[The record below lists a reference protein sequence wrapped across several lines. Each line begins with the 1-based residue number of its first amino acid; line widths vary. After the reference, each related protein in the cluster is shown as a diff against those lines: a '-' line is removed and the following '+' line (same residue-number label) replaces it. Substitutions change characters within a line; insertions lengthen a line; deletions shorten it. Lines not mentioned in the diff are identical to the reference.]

1 MPIHVRRWLAAAA
14 LWLAAA
20 PVWAQTFPAK
30 PIRFIV
36 PFPGG
41 FSDVLARQ
49 VGAKMSAALGQPV
62 IVENKPGGS
71 GQIGIQEVVRAPPD
85 GHTLFMGH
93 IGTHAINPHLF
104 AKLAY
109 DPDQDLVPV
118 TLLVTVPNLLVVHP
132 AVPAQSVQELV
143 AYARRNPGK
152 LSYASPGNGTSG
164 HLAAELFKSL
174 AGVFIVHIP
183 YRGAA
188 PALQDLIGGQVQ
200 LMFDTLAQS
209 YPQATAGK
217 VRALAVTSRKR
228 QPSAPEVPT
237 MDESGFAGWETGPW
251 FGAMVRA
258 GTPEPVVRRLNAEL
272 VAALNAPD
280 VRAALVAQGADP
292 VGNSPEAFAAFI
304 RAESARW
311 GKLVREVGI
320 RAD

>member
-1 MPIHVRRWLAAAA
+1 MTRWLAAVIYTAFA
-14 LWLAAA
+14 LPACAQGFPSK
-20 PVWAQTFPAK
+20 PVR
-30 PIRFIV
+30 IVV

-41 FSDVLARQ
+41 FADVLARQ
-49 VGAKMSAALGQPV
+49 VGAKLGESLGQPV
-62 IVENKPGGS
+62 VIEAKPGGS
-71 GQIGIQEVVRAPPD
+71 GQIGAQEVLRAPAD

-109 DPDQDLVPV
+109 DPERDLVPV

-132 AVPAQSVQELV
+132 SVPVQTVQELV

-164 HLAAELFKSL
+164 HLAAELFK
-174 AGVFIVHIP
+174 ATTGVFIVHIP

-188 PALQDLIGGQVQ
+188 PALQDVMAGEVQ
-200 LMFDTLAQS
+200 LIFDTFAQS
-209 YPQATAGK
+209 LPQARAGK
-217 VRALAVTSRKR
+217 VRALAVTSLTR
-228 QPSAPEVPT
+228 QAAAPDIPT

-251 FGAMVRA
+251 FGVMVRS
-258 GTPEPVVRRLNAEL
+258 GTPDEVVRRLNAEL
-272 VAALNAPD
+272 VKALQSPD
-280 VRAALVAQGADP
+280 VRERLLAQGVVP
-292 VGNSPEAFAAFI
+292 VGNTPAEFAAFI

-311 GKLVREVGI
+311 GKVVRSAGI